1 MFYKYAMEYGDCEGT
16 IRCAYA
22 MFYNEHGQRVFSLQR
37 KNFDLQNMTAH
48 NLDLHV
54 QNDPNYLYQWTQ
66 DQWGNAVYTGVN
78 GKGDYYKGE
87 SKQGIFYWDAGGWQP
102 TGFMQINFPVVVA
115 RKWSGEPLVP
125 VTLVEE
131 AANYIKET
139 INKAQKSWR
148 FAIWN
153 VYDKNTLQLLYTSY
167 KKKYIDQIKEY
178 QDESKYIIQ
187 KEKGIHPLIAELKKG
202 IDKNTVFYIKPAA
215 FVWHPINL
223 KNKPIVE
230 TTEIKQK
237 KVDLDRARM
246 AVILAGGLTL
256 I

>member
-1 MFYKYAMEYGDCEGT
+1 MWYKYAMEYGDCEGT

-48 NLDLHV
+48 HLDQHV

-66 DQWGNAVYTGVN
+66 DSNGNAVYTGA
-78 GKGDYYKGE
+78 G
-87 SKQGIFYWDAGGWQP
+87 KQGIFYWDAGGWQP
-102 TGFMQINFPVVVA
+102 TGYMQINFPVVVA
-115 RKWSGEPLVP
+115 KKWSGEPLVP
-125 VTLVEE
+125 VTLSYES
-131 AANYIKET
+131 ATYIKET
-139 INKAQKSWR
+139 INKAQKSWK
-148 FAIWN
+148 FTIWN
-153 VYDKNTLQLLYTSY
+153 VYDKNTLDLLYTFY
-167 KKKYIDQIKEY
+167 KKKYTEPY

-187 KEKGIHPLIAELKKG
+187 KEKGIHPLLAELKKG
-202 IDKNTVFYIKPAA
+202 IDENTVFYIKPAA

-223 KNKPIVE
+223 DNKPIVE

-246 AVILAGGLTL
+246 AVVLAGGLTL

>member
-22 MFYNEHGQRVFSLQR
+22 MFYNEHGERVFALQR

-48 NLDLHV
+48 HLDQHV
-54 QNDPNYLYQWTQ
+54 QNDPNYLYQWAQ
-66 DQWGNAVYTGVN
+66 DSNGNAVYTGA
-78 GKGDYYKGE
+78 G
-87 SKQGIFYWDAGGWQP
+87 KQGIFYWDAGGWQP
-102 TGFMQINFPVVVA
+102 TGYMQINFPVVVA
-115 RKWSGEPLVP
+115 KEWSGEKLVP

-131 AANYIKET
+131 AVNYIKET
-139 INKAQKSWR
+139 INKAQKSWHYT
-148 FAIWN
+148 IWK
-153 VYDKNTLQLLYTSY
+153 VYDKNTQELLYTGY
-167 KKKYIDQIKEY
+167 KKKYIEPYKDNPN
-178 QDESKYIIQ
+178 YIIQ
-187 KEKGIHPLIAELKKG
+187 REKGIHPLLAELKKG
-202 IDKNTVFYIKPAA
+202 IDKDTVFYIKPAA